1 VTPAA
6 TEPTTHHPGDTV
18 SAFSLAALWAF
29 LSTVLYSVLGI
40 VLLILTLVVANKL
53 FRLNLHREL
62 VDEHNTAFGVMIA
75 GLAIAIGLIIAGTIS
90 S

>member
-1 VTPAA
+1 VIATAA
-6 TEPTTHHPGDTV
+6 PL
-18 SAFSLAALWAF
+18 AFLWAF
-29 LSTVLYSVLGI
+29 FSTILYSVLGI
-40 VLLILTLVVANKL
+40 VLLLLTLVVANKI